1 MGRATL
7 ISLLVA
13 AVLGTSAGQAG
24 SGTAAPERVTFI
36 GDSIAS
42 VISYDAPSKKV
53 LANGIDL
60 DLQLAVCRR
69 LVGESCPYQGVRPLS
84 LVDLL
89 PTIKIG
95 PTVVVEVGYNDFEDP
110 FADSV
115 EASLQALRKAGAVRV
130 LWLTLRA
137 DRTSYLSMNDV
148 IRAAATRHP
157 EMTVVDWNLFSR
169 SHPDWFQDDGLH
181 LNDVGALMMATLIH
195 RSLDQLGLV
204 AAAPVAKLAIT
215 TKALPAARVGR
226 AVQGT
231 ADRVGRQA
239 ADRLDGEGRNAS
251 GRPAP
256 HARRMGAGNTEGR
269 RQARGNA
276 ARDRFGPAHG
286 RPAIRARRARTLTR
300 AASMP
305 AMPLAISILFFLPF
319 IILGV
324 ALLFL
329 LVLFLLARIQNG
341 RFLRPIVTTLSR
353 IPFMKRWF
361 QKMSVAA
368 YERSNPELAG
378 AIKKMQSFG
387 EIKTP
392 EQAQRALAVMTP
404 SERKAYME
412 MVGDQGAMP
421 EPVNRDQ
428 RRRVERGAQGMIV
441 QQRPGSAGRKGK
453 KR

>member
-1 MGRATL
+1 M
-7 ISLLVA
+7 
-13 AVLGTSAGQAG
+13 
-24 SGTAAPERVTFI
+24 
-36 GDSIAS
+36 
-42 VISYDAPSKKV
+42 
-53 LANGIDL
+53 
-60 DLQLAVCRR
+60 
-69 LVGESCPYQGVRPLS
+69 RPPT

-89 PTIKIG
+89 PTIQVG
-95 PTVVVEVGYNDFEDP
+95 STVVVEVGYNDWEDS

-115 EASLQALRKAGAVRV
+115 ETSLQALRKAGAKRV

-181 LNDVGALMMATLIH
+181 LDSVGALMMATLIH
-195 RSLDQLGLV
+195 RSLDDLGLV
-204 AAAPVAKLAIT
+204 EAPPVAKLAIT

-226 AVQGT
+226 AYKARLTASGGSRPIVWTVKAGALPAGLRLTRDGWLRGTPKAAGT
-231 ADRVGRQA
+231 AGGD
-239 ADRLDGEGRNAS
+239 
-251 GRPAP
+251 AP
-256 HARRMGAGNTEGR
+256 G
-269 RQARGNA
+269 
-276 ARDRFGPAHG
+276 DRFGAAHG

-305 AMPLAISILFFLPF
+305 AMPLAISTLYFLPF
-319 IILGV
+319 IILGI

-341 RFLRPIVTTLSR
+341 RFLRPIVTQLSR

-404 SERKAYME
+404 AERKAYME
-412 MVGDQGAMP
+412 MVGDQGVMP